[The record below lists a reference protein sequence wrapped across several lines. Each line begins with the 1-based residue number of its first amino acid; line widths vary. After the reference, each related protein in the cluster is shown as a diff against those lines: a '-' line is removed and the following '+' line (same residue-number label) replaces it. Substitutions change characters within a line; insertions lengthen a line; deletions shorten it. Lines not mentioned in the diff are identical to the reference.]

1 MGFIDFIKD
10 AGEKVTGMFGGN
22 DEKAEAE
29 AAAALSDNVKTL
41 GIPVEDL
48 VIQIND
54 DTATV
59 GGVTPSQADREK
71 VVLVVGNT
79 KGIARVDDQIRVEP
93 PKIEAKYYTVK
104 SGDSLS
110 KIAKE
115 YYGDPMKYPVIFQ
128 ANQPML
134 KSPDLIYP
142 GQVLRIPTLK

>member
-1 MGFIDFIKD
+1 MGFVDFIKD
-10 AGEKVTGMFGGN
+10 AGEKIGGMFGGN
-22 DEKAEAE
+22 DEKAEAQ
-29 AAAALSDNVKTL
+29 AAVELAETVKTL
-41 GIPVEDL
+41 GIPVENLAIQVKGDL
-48 VIQIND
+48 
-54 DTATV
+54 ATV

-79 KGIARVDDQIRVEP
+79 KGIARVDDQIRVAP
-93 PKIEAKYYTVK
+93 PKAEAQYYTVK

-134 KSPDLIYP
+134 KKPDLIYP
-142 GQVLRIPTLK
+142 GQVLRIPAL